1 MAPPVLDDYC
11 YQYQDDGVVLNSN
24 NNSPI
29 IGAPVFDVQ
38 KISGFDLGNVRTSM
52 RVSEGMDGGTVE
64 GEFLD
69 PRTIVMD
76 GVLFCHLDDSI
87 ELQLDMLKAN
97 FQPRKT
103 DAPLYIKAPGVSQR
117 VLDCKPL
124 SLRYDLDQARRYN
137 STTFQIT
144 LQAQDPVVYGSTTK
158 SIYGVLSSEV
168 VNGHGFDH
176 GYDLSFGGITSTGS
190 QFTVINEGTK
200 AVGAIIELV
209 GPVTGPRIV
218 SETAGKTLAFPGLVV
233 TSASDKLVIDLKRR
247 TVKLNGA
254 SRRMSVRPDEGWF
267 LLQPGVNTLRYQAE
281 STTVVP
287 LTGTYRDGYF

>member
-11 YQYQDDGVVLNSN
+11 YQYQDDGVLLNGNSN
-24 NNSPI
+24 SPVVS
-29 IGAPVFDVQ
+29 APVFDILKV
-38 KISGFDLGNVRTSM
+38 SGLDLSNFRTSM

-69 PRTIVMD
+69 PRTIVID

-87 ELQLDMLKAN
+87 ESQLDTLKAN
-97 FQPRKT
+97 FQPRTT
-103 DAPLYIKAPGVSQR
+103 DAPFYIKAPGVSQR

-124 SLRYDLDQARRYN
+124 ALRYDLDQARRYN

-158 SIYGVLSSEV
+158 SIYGVLSSEE

-176 GYDLSFGGITSTGS
+176 GYDLSFGGITTTGS
-190 QFTVINEGTK
+190 QITIVNEGTK
-200 AVGAIIELV
+200 AVGAIITLN

-218 SETAGKTLAFPGLVV
+218 SETEGKTLALPGLIAS
-233 TSASDKLVIDLKRR
+233 TSADVIVIDLKRR

-254 SRRMSVRPDEGWF
+254 SRRMSVRADEGWF
-267 LLQPGVNTLRYQAE
+267 LIQPGTNVWRYQAE
-281 STTVVP
+281 STTVVQ
-287 LTGTYRDGYF
+287 LNGTYRDGYF